1 MFDMYLQPSAGTNKR
16 GNPRMLYERPQHL
29 YPRLGGVV
37 ADNLASDSLELASV
51 SATSQF
57 PRLLRLAIMPERFLL
72 PLMP

>member
-1 MFDMYLQPSAGTNKR
+1 
-16 GNPRMLYERPQHL
+16 MLYERPQHL